1 MVILLVLLTLA
12 LILTAEWI
20 GGRRRGGAPEPARP
34 RRREAALY
42 GGLVVEG
49 RYVHPGHTWARVDGP
64 RSAVV
69 GADDFARRLLGRAD
83 EIELP
88 EPGRRVAQGDPLF
101 VLRRGTRQL
110 VQCAPISGVVTSVN
124 RGLQAA
130 PELWN
135 DSPGERGWIA
145 TLAPANLAVELRNL
159 LHGRLA
165 ERWDEAARAQL
176 VEWFS
181 PRMGTA
187 LLQDGGELVDG
198 VGDLLSDGDW
208 ELVVKD
214 FFPGFGQP
222 ESTPAP

>member
-1 MVILLVLLTLA
+1 MVILLVLLTVVLV
-12 LILTAEWI
+12 LTAEWI
-20 GGRRRGGAPEPARP
+20 VGRRKGETRASARL
-34 RRREAALY
+34 RQRELDSD

-83 EIELP
+83 GIELP
-88 EPGRRVAQGDPLF
+88 EPGRRVAQGEPLF
-101 VLRRGTRQL
+101 ILRRGARRL

-124 RGLQAA
+124 RGLMAE

-135 DSPGERGWIA
+135 ESPTERGWVA

-165 ERWDEAARAQL
+165 ERWEDAVRMQL

-181 PRMGTA
+181 PRMGTV
-187 LLQDGGELVDG
+187 LQDGGELVDG
-198 VGDLLSDGDW
+198 VSDLLSDGDW
-208 ELVVKD
+208 DRVVKD
-214 FFPGFGQP
+214 FFPAYGPP
-222 ESTPAP
+222 EAAPRG